1 MLSIGR
7 NCIKNENKL
16 RNRRWYYHRIVS
28 YINNNIVKCVVIMK
42 QKKCKTG
49 CGMSEIAIN
58 TTKYYQKLLK
68 EKKVNKE

>member
-1 MLSIGR
+1 
-7 NCIKNENKL
+7 
-16 RNRRWYYHRIVS
+16 
-28 YINNNIVKCVVIMK
+28 MK